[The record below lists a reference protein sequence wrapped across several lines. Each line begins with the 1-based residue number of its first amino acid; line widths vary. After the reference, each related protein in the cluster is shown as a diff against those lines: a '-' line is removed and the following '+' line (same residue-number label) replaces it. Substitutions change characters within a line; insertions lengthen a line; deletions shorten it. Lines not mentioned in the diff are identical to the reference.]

1 MDDSQELTQSLEDYL
16 EAIYDLMQ
24 ETKSVRCSSIADR
37 LHVKRPS
44 VTNAL
49 RALSERGLIVYLPYV
64 PISLTEQGVLEA
76 K

>member
-49 RALSERGLIVYLPYV
+49 RTCHE
-64 PISLTEQGVLEA
+64 
-76 K
+76 